1 MKRTI
6 YNFLQRQSLRLSL
19 CAIVL
24 TASTV
29 AFAQDD
35 LDDEEESTAI
45 KAPKREKVVDTNPT
59 INVQG
64 VVVDDA
70 TKQPLAGVRI
80 QVLND
85 KRYVAMTDDDGKFT
99 IKVPTFATS
108 LFVQTPQ
115 YLSQQVAI
123 KAGDAQQQIS
133 IRMLS
138 DAFKQM
144 YVDGTTITATTRIM
158 ILCPRPRA

>member
-1 MKRTI
+1 MTTMKSTV

-29 AFAQDD
+29 AIAQDEFE
-35 LDDEEESTAI
+35 DEESSSL
-45 KAPKREKVVDTNPT
+45 KAPKRTVVVDNNPT

-70 TKQPLAGVRI
+70 TKKPVAGVRL
-80 QVLND
+80 QALND
-85 KRYVAMTDDDGKFT
+85 NRYAAMTDAEGKFT

-108 LFVQTPQ
+108 IFVQAP
-115 YLSQQVAI
+115 
-123 KAGDAQQQIS
+123 
-133 IRMLS
+133 
-138 DAFKQM
+138 
-144 YVDGTTITATTRIM
+144 
-158 ILCPRPRA
+158 